1 MNEVETR
8 VSRSAV
14 AAARDLRVLVGRL
27 RRTLRQAAATEEL
40 SGSQAS
46 VLARLAKDGPSS
58 ASVLAGAERVRPQSM
73 ASTIAVLES
82 AGLIT
87 RAPDPEDGRR
97 QVVTLTATGRE
108 RAEGARAS
116 RAEWLARAMQER
128 YTEAERA
135 TIVEALGLLD
145 RLNQS

>member
-1 MNEVETR
+1 MNDVGTR
-8 VSRSAV
+8 VSGSAV
-14 AAARDLRVLVGRL
+14 SAARDLRVLVNRL
-27 RRTLRQAAATEEL
+27 RRTLRHAAATEEL
-40 SGSQAS
+40 TGPQAS
-46 VLARLAKDGPSS
+46 ALARLAKEGPSS

-73 ASTIAVLES
+73 AATIAVLES

-97 QVVTLTATGRE
+97 QVVTLTDTGRE
-108 RAEGARAS
+108 RAEGARAM

-135 TIVEALGLLD
+135 TIIKALGLLD
-145 RLNQS
+145 RLNRS